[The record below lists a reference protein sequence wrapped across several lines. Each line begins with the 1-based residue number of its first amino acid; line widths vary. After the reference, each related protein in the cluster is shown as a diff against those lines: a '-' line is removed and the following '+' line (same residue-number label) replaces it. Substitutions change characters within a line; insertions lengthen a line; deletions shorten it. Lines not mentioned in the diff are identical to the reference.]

1 MTPAARKARDTR
13 AVYRWEDELRS
24 GGRHSASMRTLRRL
38 AHRVWHEHGKGSCP
52 EIKAGRGIP
61 FTGTLASYC
70 MGRRLIV
77 LARHHRDKVVLLHEL
92 THALGPVTHGR
103 RFQNLYAELLERYL

>member
-13 AVYRWEDELRS
+13 AVYRWEDRIRSGSQYAAPIGALRS
-24 GGRHSASMRTLRRL
+24 L
-38 AHRVWHEHGKGSCP
+38 ARRVWREHGKGSCP
-52 EIKAGRGIP
+52 EVRAGRGIP
-61 FTGTLASYC
+61 FTGTLASYS
-70 MGRRLIV
+70 MGRLIV

-92 THALGPVTHGR
+92 THALGPSTHGR